1 MVAYISKL
9 AAKTAPHFG
18 QLKLRNLIDYVPNL
32 AIWGGASL
40 AGVFVFTEG
49 WPKFQDTI
57 YKKIPIMGPHWQV
70 EIPPEDS
77 PQ

>member
-1 MVAYISKL
+1 M
-9 AAKTAPHFG
+9 AAKTAPYFG
-18 QLKLRNLIDYVPNL
+18 SLNLGNLIAYAPNL
-32 AIWGGASL
+32 ALWGGASA

-49 WPKFQDTI
+49 WPKFQDTF
-57 YKKIPIMGPHWQV
+57 YKKIPFFGSHWVV